1 MDHKAI
7 NYKNIPVQADVISGI
22 IRLDSESNNCFR
34 ELDNYLRSD
43 QGVAMLVLKVAN
55 SPLYSRGRRI
65 ATIPTAI
72 TVLGFNVVR
81 SLAMLAFSRSMFS
94 KSRNAL
100 FRLHIWQHSLLVA
113 LAGQLICQ
121 TLGGDK
127 AKDEAFI
134 AGLMHDM
141 GKVLLFTHDE
151 ARYLEV
157 LDLVLE
163 HGGNC
168 GDAERQIFGCD
179 SHQVGAEAVTQWKL
193 PERFAD
199 YMGRDFKSIAPEL
212 AKDVVLRSLVTA
224 NMLIES
230 AGIGGKAEADIET
243 RKRVLSDL
251 GLEEVQCEL
260 WLSPEFIA
268 NLMADETYKLFASL

>member
-94 KSRNAL
+94 KSRNPL

-121 TLGGDK
+121 GLGGEK
-127 AKDEAFI
+127 TKDEAFI

-157 LDLVLE
+157 FDLIFE
-163 HGGNC
+163 HGSNC
-168 GDAERQIFGCD
+168 SEAETRISGCD
-179 SHQVGAEAVTQWKL
+179 SHQVGTEAVIQWKL

-199 YMGRDFKSIAPEL
+199 YMGRDLSSTRPGLEADK
-212 AKDVVLRSLVTA
+212 VLQSLMVA

-230 AGIGGKAEADIET
+230 AGVGGRAEPDSTAYKA
-243 RKRVLSDL
+243 VLSEL
-251 GLEEVQCEL
+251 GLAAAQYEP
-260 WLSPEFIA
+260 WLLPEFIT
-268 NLMADETYKLFASL
+268 NLMADETYQLFASL